1 MTTLDIITII
11 LFSLGVVLVGLA
23 FSQKGKSMQSF
34 FAANGTMPWYMS
46 GLSLF
51 MGFFSAGTFVVWGS
65 IAYSMGWVSITIQ
78 WTMAIAGFIVG
89 LLIAP
94 KWHKTGALTAAE
106 YIHKRLGK
114 STQKIYTYLFLF
126 ISVFLTASFLYPVAK
141 ILEVSTGLPLNTCIL
156 LLGGLCILYVSAGG
170 LWAVISTDVLQF
182 VILTAAVIIVVPLS
196 FDKINGVTALIE
208 QVPDTFYNLLNDEY
222 TFGFLVAFG
231 IYNTIFLGGNWAYV
245 QRYTC
250 VKTQKDSQKVGYLF
264 GALYI
269 ISPVLW
275 MLPPMVYR
283 VYDPS
288 LSLLDAEGAYL
299 MMCKEVLP
307 NGLLGLMIGGMIF
320 ATTSALN
327 SKLNIAS
334 GVITN
339 DIFKNLR
346 PKSSDRTLMY
356 VARIST
362 ILFGVFSILIAM
374 LIPKMGG
381 SCKRCY
387 QLGGI
392 DRRSFI
398 SAYHWTLFSKRQTA
412 TSNITTTL
420 LSLAVN
426 GLFKFIT
433 PLMGFSLNRAEEMIL
448 GVTFPIL
455 CLVIF
460 EIYYK
465 AKNKESEKYQ
475 SYLIWNKENNARKLK
490 EIEENESAEKAGNN
504 FSKRV
509 IGYGIFASGTGIS
522 ILGGMADN
530 GQKLIITTG
539 VVFALLGLL
548 MTRKSKPTI
557 SKD

>member
-1 MTTLDIITII
+1 M
-11 LFSLGVVLVGLA
+11 
-23 FSQKGKSMQSF
+23 
-34 FAANGTMPWYMS
+34 
-46 GLSLF
+46 
-51 MGFFSAGTFVVWGS
+51 
-65 IAYSMGWVSITIQ
+65 
-78 WTMAIAGFIVG
+78 
-89 LLIAP
+89 
-94 KWHKTGALTAAE
+94 
-106 YIHKRLGK
+106 
-114 STQKIYTYLFLF
+114 
-126 ISVFLTASFLYPVAK
+126 
-141 ILEVSTGLPLNTCIL
+141 
-156 LLGGLCILYVSAGG
+156 YVSAGG

-381 SCKRCY
+381 VVNVV
-387 QLGGI
+387 
-392 DRRSFI
+392 I
-398 SAYHWTLFSKRQTA
+398 SLAALTGVPLYLPIIWTLFSKRQTA